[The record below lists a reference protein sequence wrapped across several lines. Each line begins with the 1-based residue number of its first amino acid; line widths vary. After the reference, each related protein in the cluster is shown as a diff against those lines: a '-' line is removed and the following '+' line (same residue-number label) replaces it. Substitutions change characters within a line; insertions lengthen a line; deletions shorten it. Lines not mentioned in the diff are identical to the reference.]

1 VCRAGVRPVLDR
13 TDPTRVDSDRLTG
26 GGPKPSAKQ
35 AGGTRWA
42 RNRLP
47 SDPTDMTRACAR
59 ASACAVARA
68 SIEPDFRACA
78 RRDLARV
85 NGARRSG
92 LPDLRIE
99 NCRSRASLTESS
111 PRSVRPLLFD
121 IVNVQNRTTLRAT
134 APVFRDA
141 QRERRPFVNFP
152 HPPLK
157 H

>member
-1 VCRAGVRPVLDR
+1 Q
-13 TDPTRVDSDRLTG
+13 
-26 GGPKPSAKQ
+26 KPSAKQ

-47 SDPTDMTRACAR
+47 SDLTDMTRACAR
-59 ASACAVARA
+59 ASACAAARA

-78 RRDLARV
+78 RRDFARERRIGVGLAQPAHRK
-85 NGARRSG
+85 
-92 LPDLRIE
+92 LP
-99 NCRSRASLTESS
+99 SRAS

-121 IVNVQNRTTLRAT
+121 IVNVQNRTALRAT

-152 HPPLK
+152 HLPLK